1 MNRLGSQTSP
11 YLRQH
16 AGDPVEWYPW
26 GDEALASAKEL
37 DRPLFIS
44 IGYSSC
50 HWCHVMGHESFA
62 DPATAEV
69 MNRHFVSVKVDR
81 EERPDLDAIYMEAV
95 QAATGR
101 GGWPMSIFATPEG
114 LPFLA
119 GTYFP
124 GRARHGLPSF
134 RQVLD
139 AVIEAWDSR
148 RHDVA
153 GQARAL
159 SGAVAS
165 RLGPPEPS
173 IAGGQAPRP
182 ADELS
187 GEAAER
193 LSAMFDPR
201 DGGFGSAPKFPQ
213 PLLLDLLLRDHLRN
227 RAGASLDIVERTLAA
242 MASGGIYDHLGG
254 GFARYSV
261 DSHWEVPHFEKML
274 YDQALIARVYL
285 HAWQLDG
292 DPRWLQVLAETISYV
307 LRDLRDKA
315 GALYAAQDADSEGE
329 EGRYYLWSAEELT
342 SLLGPALGAEAAAWY
357 GVTAEGNCEGRTV
370 LHRARRGDLLRPPH
384 IETARAKLLFARSG
398 RVRPGLDDKIITEWN
413 AMMCSTLA
421 EAAAATGREDWAK
434 AAAEIATFLLE
445 HLRGADGRVLRSW
458 CQGRAGVLGYA
469 ADYAWLIDCC
479 TRLGELSGD
488 HRWTMEAVTVARQL
502 LELFTDDEN
511 GGLYTTGSDAAPLV
525 VRPREAHDGVTP
537 SAGSVAAI
545 ALARLG
551 VLVGDDEL
559 SAAAERIV
567 GSLAAGVAA
576 APSAFAELLLAFAL
590 VEQGPVEI
598 VVTGGREDL
607 VHAARSR
614 FVPGAVLA
622 WRSPSLGVL
631 GGDGPAVPFESPLLG
646 DREEGFAY
654 LCRRGACLAPVGDA
668 DALLSAL
675 DAVVASP

>member
-1 MNRLGSQTSP
+1 MPLVPRHGSRVVRGP
-11 YLRQH
+11 
-16 AGDPVEWYPW
+16 GDSG
-26 GDEALASAKEL
+26 GDEPAFREREGRPGGTARPRRHLHGGSAGRHRARRLA
-37 DRPLFIS
+37 DD
-44 IGYSSC
+44 
-50 HWCHVMGHESFA
+50 V
-62 DPATAEV
+62 
-69 MNRHFVSVKVDR
+69 
-81 EERPDLDAIYMEAV
+81 
-95 QAATGR
+95 
-101 GGWPMSIFATPEG
+101 FATPEG

-139 AVIEAWDSR
+139 AVIEAWIQR

-227 RAGASLDIVERTLAA
+227 RAGASLDIVERTLTAI
-242 MASGGIYDHLGG
+242 ASGGIYDHLGG

-315 GALYAAQDADSEGE
+315 GALYTAQDADSEGE

-421 EAAAATGREDWAK
+421 EAAAATG
-434 AAAEIATFLLE
+434 
-445 HLRGADGRVLRSW
+445 G
-458 CQGRAGVLGYA
+458 
-469 ADYAWLIDCC
+469 
-479 TRLGELSGD
+479 RLGEGSRGD
-488 HRWTMEAVTVARQL
+488 RDVSAR
-502 LELFTDDEN
+502 
-511 GGLYTTGSDAAPLV
+511 A
-525 VRPREAHDGVTP
+525 
-537 SAGSVAAI
+537 SAGCGRASAALLVPRARRSTRLRRGLCVVDRLLHPPRR
-545 ALARLG
+545 ALGRSSL
-551 VLVGDDEL
+551 DDGGRDCR
-559 SAAAERIV
+559 SAAARAVHRRRER
-567 GSLAAGVAA
+567 
-576 APSAFAELLLAFAL
+576 
-590 VEQGPVEI
+590 
-598 VVTGGREDL
+598 R
-607 VHAARSR
+607 
-614 FVPGAVLA
+614 
-622 WRSPSLGVL
+622 
-631 GGDGPAVPFESPLLG
+631 PLHNW
-646 DREEGFAY
+646 E
-654 LCRRGACLAPVGDA
+654 RRGTACRKT
-668 DALLSAL
+668 S
-675 DAVVASP
+675 